1 MRVPITKAARPS
13 TFAAALQP
21 DSAIKTVEAALAN
34 ENNVIHTPRVLQD
47 GAFSWSLPEP
57 RKAYRFL
64 GASPAAVADLGLDEN
79 DPDFRRV
86 VSGEIYAD
94 ASARARLPAP
104 YAQAY
109 AGWQFGQFAGQLGDG
124 RALSLFEVAAP
135 AAQAHAN
142 RGAYEVQLKGSGKTP
157 YSRFAD
163 GKAVL
168 RLSLREYVISEHLHA
183 VGIPT
188 TRALALT
195 YLPQTSAQR
204 HAAEKCA
211 VVARFA
217 PLWVRLGTFDL
228 YRWRFDPHGLRAL
241 ADYVIEQLF
250 SAADAGRAAFPRWSA
265 LARARPALVPQAVGV
280 LTRYD
285 QMYLEIVVR
294 NATTTAMWQVYG
306 FLNGVLNTDNTSV
319 LGLLMDF
326 GPFAILDRFDPH
338 YTPNSEDHLR
348 RYSYANT
355 PTSIWWNLT
364 RLGEDLALLL
374 GAGPRLVDDPV
385 FRSGTIHEQ
394 WEPQLVAR
402 ASRVIEAAGEVYKHA
417 FTAQYVELFFARLGL
432 DPRLVDPADLD
443 RHNTDLIAPLLHMLG
458 RVQCDYNMFFVQL
471 QHSGVGSA
479 AFRPE
484 AFARTLLRPASEY
497 DNYDADALVAEV
509 CGWLRRL
516 QAYIDRGGHHP
527 HASARHNPLFLPRN
541 WILDEVIALVQE
553 SDGQDLRRLRK
564 LERMAFN
571 PYDRSKWGD
580 DLKDEERRW
589 MLQSDMGPDYSM
601 LQCSCSS

>member
-1 MRVPITKAARPS
+1 MRRMSLSKAARPS
-13 TFAAALQP
+13 TFAAVLQP
-21 DSAIKTVEAALAN
+21 DNAIKTVEAALAN
-34 ENNVIHTPRVLQD
+34 ENNVIHTPRILHD

-64 GASPAAVADLGLDEN
+64 ASSPQAVADLGLDGS
-79 DPDFRRV
+79 DPDFHRV

-94 ASARARLPAP
+94 PAFRNKLPMP

-124 RALSLFEVAAP
+124 RALSLFEVASP
-135 AAQAHAN
+135 AAAAHDT
-142 RGAYEVQLKGSGKTP
+142 RGVYEVQLKGSGKTP

-163 GKAVL
+163 GKAVV
-168 RLSLREYVISEHLHA
+168 RLSIREYLISEHLHA

-195 YLPQTSAQR
+195 YLPQTLAQR

-241 ADYVIEQLF
+241 SDYVIKHLF
-250 SAADAGRAAFPRWSA
+250 SVGGAQFPRWTQ
-265 LARARPALVPQAVGV
+265 LAAQRPALVPAAAAVGE

-285 QMYLEIVVR
+285 KMYMEIVVR
-294 NATTTAMWQVYG
+294 NAATTAMWQVYG

-319 LGLLMDF
+319 LGLSMDF
-326 GPFAILDRFDPH
+326 GPFSILDRFDPD
-338 YTPNSEDHLR
+338 YTPNSEDHQR

-374 GAGPRLVDDPV
+374 GAGPKLVDDPV
-385 FRSGTIHEQ
+385 FRSGTIQPH
-394 WEPQLVAR
+394 WEDQIVSR
-402 ASRVIEAAGEVYKHA
+402 ASKVIEAAGEAYKHA
-417 FTAQYVELFFARLGL
+417 FTKQYVELFFARLGL
-432 DPRLVDPADLD
+432 DPALIHHDDLD
-443 RHNTDLIAPLLHMLG
+443 RHNTDLIAPMLDMLG
-458 RVQCDYNMFFVQL
+458 HVQCDYNKFFVQL
-471 QHSGVGSA
+471 QHSGVGKPT
-479 AFRPE
+479 FDKE
-484 AFARTLLRPASEY
+484 AFARSLLRDASEY
-497 DNYDADALVAEV
+497 ENYDSEALVKEI
-509 CGWLRRL
+509 CEWLVL
-516 QAYIDRGGHHP
+516 FEAYIGRGGHHP
-527 HASARHNPLFLPRN
+527 DASANHNPLFLPRN
-541 WILDEVIALVQE
+541 WILDEVIEQVQE
-553 SDGQDLRRLRK
+553 SKGDDLSYLHK
-564 LERMAFN
+564 IEKMAFN
-571 PYDRSKWGD
+571 PYDPSKWGD
-580 DLKDEERRW
+580 DLKDLEKRW
-589 MLQSDMGPDYSM
+589 MLQSDMGVDYSM